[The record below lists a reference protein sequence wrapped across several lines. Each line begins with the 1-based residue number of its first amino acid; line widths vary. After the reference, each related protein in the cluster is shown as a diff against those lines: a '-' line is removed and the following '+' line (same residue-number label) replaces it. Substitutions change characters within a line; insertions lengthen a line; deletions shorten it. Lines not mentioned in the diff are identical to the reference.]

1 MPDELNV
8 ITSRPDTQTAMPSH
22 CDNANCVSLPLLRR
36 SRCQCLNM
44 PKWTGAAA
52 DPSRHMKQLSQV
64 RRSQEKFRQ
73 LQQHRWTS
81 SWPRT

>member
-22 CDNANCVSLPLLRR
+22 CDNADCVSLPLLRR

-44 PKWTGAAA
+44 PKT
-52 DPSRHMKQLSQV
+52 RLNMTV
-64 RRSQEKFRQ
+64 QEYPTE
-73 LQQHRWTS
+73 HS
-81 SWPRT
+81 

>member
-36 SRCQCLNM
+36 SMCQCLYAEDQTEHDSARI
-44 PKWTGAAA
+44 PDRA
-52 DPSRHMKQLSQV
+52 QLDTTETQGFDITVSGK
-64 RRSQEKFRQ
+64 S
-73 LQQHRWTS
+73 
-81 SWPRT
+81 